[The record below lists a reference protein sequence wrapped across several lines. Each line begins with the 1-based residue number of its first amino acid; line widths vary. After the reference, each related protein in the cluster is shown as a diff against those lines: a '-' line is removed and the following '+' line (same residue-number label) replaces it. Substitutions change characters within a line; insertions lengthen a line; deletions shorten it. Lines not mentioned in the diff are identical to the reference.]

1 MGGFEG
7 KVVLITGGGSGI
19 GRAAALA
26 FAKEGAKVAAVDIAI
41 SGGEETVR
49 MIREKG
55 GDSVFI
61 EADIS
66 RTADVESMVNR
77 TVSTLDRLDFAF
89 NSAGVLARENA
100 PIADCSIDEWERV
113 LSTNLKGVFLCMKF
127 ELRQMRAQGKGAIVN
142 TASTHGMVGAGHG
155 ISPYVASKHGVVGL
169 TKAAALEYAQDGIRI
184 NAVCPGHTET
194 ALIENFISDPDRRD
208 ELIQRYP
215 LGRLGTPEEVA
226 AAVLWLCSDSA
237 SFVTG
242 HAMAVDGGFLAQ

>member
-7 KVVLITGGGSGI
+7 RVALITGGSSGI

-55 GDSVFI
+55 GDAVFI

-77 TVSTLDRLDFAF
+77 TVSTFHRLDFAF

-127 ELRQMRAQGKGAIVN
+127 ELRQMKAQGKGAIVN

-155 ISPYVASKHGVVGL
+155 ISAYVASKHGVVGL
-169 TKAAALEYAQDGIRI
+169 TKAAALEYAQDGIRV
-184 NAVCPGHTET
+184 NAVCPGHTDT
-194 ALIENFISDPDRRD
+194 PLIENFMSDPKRRAGV
-208 ELIQRYP
+208 IQSYP
-215 LGRLGTPEEVA
+215 LGRLGTPEEIA
-226 AAVLWLCSDSA
+226 AAVLWLCSDAA